1 MMPIVAL
8 ISAFVLLVGIW
19 SIPSPQPKEEHRY
32 QHSVVDL
39 IVNDNVLRTD
49 GLTKISNNKVLHL
62 MSVQDDNMPDPL
74 VLRFRGTA
82 HPSQSLFFS
91 ISGTIDL
98 VSVQKLNQTMND
110 SRLSPYLLINNDP
123 LTVKI
128 DILSSND
135 LFAIIKTCNTG
146 RTQLLAKR

>member
-1 MMPIVAL
+1 MMPFVAL
-8 ISAFVLLVGIW
+8 ISAFALLVGIW
-19 SIPSPQPKEEHRY
+19 NIPSPQPKEEHRY
-32 QHSVVDL
+32 QHSVVDF
-39 IVNDNVLRTD
+39 IVDDNVLRTD
-49 GLTKISNNKVLHL
+49 GLTKISNNEVLHL
-62 MSVQDDNMPDPL
+62 MSVQDDNMPNPI
-74 VLRFRGTA
+74 VLRFKGKAT
-82 HPSQSLFFS
+82 PSQSFFFS

-98 VSVQKLNQTMND
+98 VSVQKINKTMND
-110 SRLSPYLLINNDP
+110 SLLSPYLLINNDP

>member
-1 MMPIVAL
+1 MMPFVAL
-8 ISAFVLLVGIW
+8 ISAFALLVGIW
-19 SIPSPQPKEEHRY
+19 NIPSPQPKEEHRY
-32 QHSVVDL
+32 QHSVVDF
-39 IVNDNVLRTD
+39 IVDDNVLRTD
-49 GLTKISNNKVLHL
+49 GLTKISNNEVLHL
-62 MSVQDDNMPDPL
+62 MSVQDDNMPNPI
-74 VLRFRGTA
+74 VLRFKGKA
-82 HPSQSLFFS
+82 NSSQSFFFS

-98 VSVQKLNQTMND
+98 VSVQKINKTMND
-110 SRLSPYLLINNDP
+110 SLLSPYLLINNDP

>member
-1 MMPIVAL
+1 
-8 ISAFVLLVGIW
+8 LVIYGF
-19 SIPSPQPKEEHRY
+19 
-32 QHSVVDL
+32 VDL
-39 IVNDNVLRTD
+39 QADLI
-49 GLTKISNNKVLHL
+49 NNA
-62 MSVQDDNMPDPL
+62 VQDNNMPNPI
-74 VLRFRGTA
+74 VLRFKGKA
-82 HPSQSLFFS
+82 NPSQSFFFS

-98 VSVQKLNQTMND
+98 VSVQKINKTMND
-110 SRLSPYLLINNDP
+110 SLLSPYLLINNDP

>member
-62 MSVQDDNMPDPL
+62 ISVQDDNMPDPL
-74 VLRFRGTA
+74 
-82 HPSQSLFFS
+82 
-91 ISGTIDL
+91 
-98 VSVQKLNQTMND
+98 
-110 SRLSPYLLINNDP
+110 
-123 LTVKI
+123 
-128 DILSSND
+128 
-135 LFAIIKTCNTG
+135 
-146 RTQLLAKR
+146 

>member
-1 MMPIVAL
+1 MMPFVAL
-8 ISAFVLLVGIW
+8 ISAFALLVGIW
-19 SIPSPQPKEEHRY
+19 NIPSPQPKEEHRY
-32 QHSVVDL
+32 QHSVVDF
-39 IVNDNVLRTD
+39 IVDDNVLRTD
-49 GLTKISNNKVLHL
+49 GLTKISNNEVLHL
-62 MSVQDDNMPDPL
+62 MSVQDDNMPNPI
-74 VLRFRGTA
+74 VLRLKGKA
-82 HPSQSLFFS
+82 NPSQSFFFS

-98 VSVQKLNQTMND
+98 VSVQKINKTMND
-110 SRLSPYLLINNDP
+110 SLLSPYLLINNDP

>member
-82 HPSQSLFFS
+82 PPSQSLFFS

-98 VSVQKLNQTMND
+98 VSVQKTNKTMND
-110 SRLSPYLLINNDP
+110 SRLAPYLLINNDP

>member
-82 HPSQSLFFS
+82 HPSHSLFFS

-98 VSVQKLNQTMND
+98 VSVQKINKTMND

-123 LTVKI
+123 LTVKV

>member
-82 HPSQSLFFS
+82 RPSQSLFFS

-98 VSVQKLNQTMND
+98 VSVQKINKTMND
-110 SRLSPYLLINNDP
+110 SRLSPYLLINDDP
-123 LTVKI
+123 LTVNI